1 MNFELDVKKFFLII
15 NLVFKTNSFDIKKLN
30 FIYYVSGV

>member
-15 NLVFKTNSFDIKKLN
+15 NLVFKTNSFDIKKIN
-30 FIYYVSGV
+30 FIYDVSGV